1 MRLSVCVYGSSSRNT
16 PEAYKAAART
26 LGAALAERDHLCIN
40 GAGAEGVMGA
50 LNEAC
55 KAAGGRV
62 RGVCHKMFVDGPI
75 TALFDGLEL
84 IQTEGDGLT
93 ERKRGLAEGADC
105 FIALPGGPGTWDE
118 LWEVACARQLGVGR
132 TGPVCLVNTNG
143 YYDGFV
149 TQLARAHADQLLHRP
164 PEDFLFICAE
174 PLEALLYCEAHAG
187 EQITAA
193 SGEHPVGERTEP
205 ASAQASAAPT
215 AAGAAAAPVP
225 DPMMEFMTPP
235 DPVVSC
241 EGYDGQEH
249 ATAPARL
256 MR

>member
-1 MRLSVCVYGSSSRNT
+1 M
-16 PEAYKAAART
+16 
-26 LGAALAERDHLCIN
+26 
-40 GAGAEGVMGA
+40 
-50 LNEAC
+50 
-55 KAAGGRV
+55 
-62 RGVCHKMFVDGPI
+62 
-75 TALFDGLEL
+75 
-84 IQTEGDGLT
+84 
-93 ERKRGLAEGADC
+93 
-105 FIALPGGPGTWDE
+105 
-118 LWEVACARQLGVGR
+118 ACARQLGVGR

-164 PEDFLFICAE
+164 PEEFLFICAE

-187 EQITAA
+187 EHTSAA

-205 ASAQASAAPT
+205 SPAQASAAPT
-215 AAGAAAAPVP
+215 AAGAAAAAVP
-225 DPMMEFMTPP
+225 DPMLEFVP
-235 DPVVSC
+235 DRVVSC

>member
-1 MRLSVCVYGSSSRNT
+1 MRLSVCVYGSSSRST

-164 PEDFLFICAE
+164 PEEFLFICAE

-187 EQITAA
+187 EQTTAA
-193 SGEHPVGERTEP
+193 SGEHPVGERAEP
-205 ASAQASAAPT
+205 SPAPASAAPT
-215 AAGAAAAPVP
+215 AAAPVAVLP
-225 DPMMEFMTPP
+225 DPVLEFVP

>member
-1 MRLSVCVYGSSSRNT
+1 M
-16 PEAYKAAART
+16 
-26 LGAALAERDHLCIN
+26 
-40 GAGAEGVMGA
+40 GV
-50 LNEAC
+50 
-55 KAAGGRV
+55 KV
-62 RGVCHKMFVDGPI
+62 P
-75 TALFDGLEL
+75 
-84 IQTEGDGLT
+84 
-93 ERKRGLAEGADC
+93 
-105 FIALPGGPGTWDE
+105 E

-164 PEDFLFICAE
+164 PEEFLFICAE

-187 EQITAA
+187 EHTSAA

-205 ASAQASAAPT
+205 SPVQ
-215 AAGAAAAPVP
+215 AAGAAAAAVP
-225 DPMMEFMTPP
+225 DPMLEFVP
-235 DPVVSC
+235 DRVVSC

>member
-1 MRLSVCVYGSSSRNT
+1 MFALCLSVLSHVCCQLGAYFGVAMSLSVCVYGSSSRST

-26 LGAALAERDHLCIN
+26 LGAALAERGHLCIN

-93 ERKRGLAEGADC
+93 ERKRGLIDGADC

-118 LWEVACARQLGVGR
+118 VRMLHLANSN
-132 TGPVCLVNTNG
+132 PV
-143 YYDGFV
+143 
-149 TQLARAHADQLLHRP
+149 
-164 PEDFLFICAE
+164 
-174 PLEALLYCEAHAG
+174 
-187 EQITAA
+187 
-193 SGEHPVGERTEP
+193 
-205 ASAQASAAPT
+205 
-215 AAGAAAAPVP
+215 
-225 DPMMEFMTPP
+225 TP
-235 DPVVSC
+235 
-241 EGYDGQEH
+241 
-249 ATAPARL
+249 
-256 MR
+256 